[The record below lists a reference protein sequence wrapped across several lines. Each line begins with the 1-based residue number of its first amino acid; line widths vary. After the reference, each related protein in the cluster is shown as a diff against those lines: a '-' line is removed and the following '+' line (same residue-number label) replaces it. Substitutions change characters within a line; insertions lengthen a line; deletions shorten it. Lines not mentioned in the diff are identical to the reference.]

1 MEVNNKD
8 YGYGLALKIAR
19 EELTHTDIA
28 GQCRRSGAEHLPD
41 QKAVIVEFVNQ
52 PYQISLPGGEVTV
65 AGREPPVAEKI
76 LVLHYFLQAKD
87 TPLTNDLISFKE
99 LPEGSGYYPT
109 FYARAIK
116 PLVKQLGREP
126 RRLAEVAAIL
136 GGRPASH
143 GDVSVTIDGFRKVPV
158 TLVLWRG
165 DDEFPPEGNILLD
178 SSISHYLPTEDII
191 FLCQTVT
198 WRLVKASGEPAA
210 NYDKTKK

>member
-1 MEVNNKD
+1 MEVKNKD

-19 EELTHTDIA
+19 EELAHTDIA
-28 GQCRRSGAEHLPD
+28 GQCRRSGAQYLPN
-41 QKAVIVEFVNQ
+41 QKAIAVEFASQ

-65 AGREPPVAEKI
+65 AGREAPVPEKI

-87 TPLTNDLISFKE
+87 VPLTNDLISFKE

-116 PLVKQLGREP
+116 PLVKQFGHEP

-136 GGRPASH
+136 GGRPASY

-178 SSISHYLPTEDII
+178 SSISHYLPAEDII
-191 FLCQTVT
+191 FLCQTIT
-198 WRLVKASGEPAA
+198 WRLVKASGEPVQ
-210 NYDKTKK
+210 KL

>member
-28 GQCRRSGAEHLPD
+28 EQCRRSGTQYLPD

-136 GGRPASH
+136 GGRPASY

>member
-1 MEVNNKD
+1 MEVKNKD
-8 YGYGLALKIAR
+8 YGYGLALELAR
-19 EELTHTDIA
+19 DELSHTDIA

-41 QKAVIVEFVNQ
+41 QKAVVVEFVSQ
-52 PYQISLPGGEVTV
+52 PYQISLPGGEVTRDGQE
-65 AGREPPVAEKI
+65 APVPEKI

-87 TPLTNDLISFKE
+87 VPLTNDLISFKE

-116 PLVKQLGREP
+116 PLVKQFGREP
-126 RRLAEVAAIL
+126 GRLSEVARIL
-136 GGRPASH
+136 GGRPASY

-178 SSISHYLPTEDII
+178 SSISHYLPAEDII
-191 FLCQTVT
+191 FLCQTIT
-198 WRLVKASGEPAA
+198 WRLAKASGEPVQ
-210 NYDKTKK
+210 KL

>member
-1 MEVNNKD
+1 MEVKNKD
-8 YGYGLALKIAR
+8 YGYGLAVKLAR
-19 EELTHTDIA
+19 EQLAKTDIA
-28 GQCRRSGAEHLPD
+28 AQCQRSGAILLPD
-41 QKAVIVEFVNQ
+41 HKVVAVEFVNQ
-52 PYQISLPGGEVTV
+52 PYQISLPDGEVTRD
-65 AGREPPVAEKI
+65 GQESPVAEKI

-87 TPLTNDLISFKE
+87 VPLTNDLISFKE

-116 PLVKQLGREP
+116 PLVKQFGREP

-136 GGRPASH
+136 GGRPASY
-143 GDVSVTIDGFRKVPV
+143 GDVSVTIDGFKKVPV

-191 FLCQTVT
+191 FLCQTIT
-198 WRLVKASGEPAA
+198 WRLVKASGEPVQ
-210 NYDKTKK
+210 KL

>member
-1 MEVNNKD
+1 V
-8 YGYGLALKIAR
+8 
-19 EELTHTDIA
+19 
-28 GQCRRSGAEHLPD
+28 P
-41 QKAVIVEFVNQ
+41 
-52 PYQISLPGGEVTV
+52 
-65 AGREPPVAEKI
+65 EKI

-87 TPLTNDLISFKE
+87 VPLTNDLISFKE

-116 PLVKQLGREP
+116 PLVKQFGSEP

-136 GGRPASH
+136 GGRPASY

-178 SSISHYLPTEDII
+178 SSISHYLPAEDII
-191 FLCQTVT
+191 FLCQTIT

>member
-19 EELTHTDIA
+19 DELAHTDIA
-28 GQCRRSGAEHLPD
+28 GQCHRSGAQYFPD
-41 QKAVIVEFVNQ
+41 QKAVTVEFVNQ
-52 PYQISLPGGEVTV
+52 PYQISLPGGEVTM

-87 TPLTNDLISFKE
+87 VPLTNDLISFKE

-116 PLVKQLGREP
+116 PLVKQFGREP

-136 GGRPASH
+136 GGRPASY

-178 SSISHYLPTEDII
+178 SSISHYLPAEDII
-191 FLCQTVT
+191 FLCQTIT
-198 WRLVKASGEPAA
+198 WRLVKASGEPAR
-210 NYDKTKK
+210 KL